1 MFLRCRDGGDP
12 GAGAGPG
19 RGGRP
24 AEPRGP
30 DRVQHRLHAQT
41 LQDRRRDRMALHQQG
56 NNSTGEIILC
66 PCQCQVEGTKIIS
79 MTLNNSN
86 ELVLH
91 TSYLPFNMV

>member
-1 MFLRCRDGGDP
+1 MFSRCRDGGDP

-30 DRVQHRLHAQT
+30 DRVQHRLHAQA

-56 NNSTGEIILC
+56 NQSTGEIILW
-66 PCQCQVEGTKIIS
+66 PCQWQMADGRYK
-79 MTLNNSN
+79 NNICDFK
-86 ELVLH
+86 H
-91 TSYLPFNMV
+91 FK

>member
-1 MFLRCRDGGDP
+1 MFSRCRDGGDP

-56 NNSTGEIILC
+56 NNSTGERDNIM
-66 PCQCQVEGTKIIS
+66 S
-79 MTLNNSN
+79 MSMAGRRYKNNF
-86 ELVLH
+86 H
-91 TSYLPFNMV
+91 DFKQFK